1 MKIFP
6 RIALA
11 ATLSAAAPIAAHAQ
25 QTQVF
30 ASDERHFQEGLEL
43 FDRGKY
49 GAAQQAFQ
57 RYLDLTQR
65 RTGELRDRT
74 IEAEYYYAVSGLF
87 LFHPDAEDRILAFAA
102 NNPAHPKAAVA
113 FFELGKF
120 YFDQKNYAKSIDY
133 LQRVGANNLSN
144 DQRAESE
151 FKLGYSYFAQK
162 EFDKA
167 KLLFDRNKQGNHQYR
182 YASSYYAGYL
192 AFRAGDYPGA
202 RKDLAIAEENDA
214 YKPVV
219 PAIMSQIY
227 YKEGNFDGLI
237 DYGTRALAQ
246 TPPPQGADE
255 IQLLVGDA
263 YYQKQD
269 YKPAAEYFDT
279 YAAGRKKIEPAVQ
292 YKIGFANYKM
302 GDFKGAIGSLKGVAA
317 QRDSLGQNAAYH
329 LGLSYLQTSQ
339 KQFALTAFDAA
350 RKATFDKKIT
360 ENATLKYAQINYEL
374 GNTPEVI
381 AALKDFSK
389 KFPRSKNGPAAD
401 DILSES
407 FLNSS
412 DYAQALRYL
421 DGLDDRSTK
430 LNTTYQRVAYLQAA
444 TLYNNGQ
451 YSDALPVLDKS
462 LKYPQDDALRAAAQV
477 LKGEVYSVGQKYPEA
492 IQAYTAAART
502 ARDGAAADTDFD
514 QKARYGLGYAYYNTQ
529 QYPQARTQFQ
539 AYLNDKMAKPTDAN
553 YYDVTLRLADTYY
566 IAKSYQQALDLY
578 EKVIQANAAD
588 KDYAYYQKSV
598 TLGLL
603 GRRDEATKT
612 LGTLLRTAPT
622 SRYADDAVFQ
632 QAQFD
637 YEAGAFQPAVD
648 GFTRLIDNRP
658 NSPLIPP
665 ALQKR
670 GVAYANLNQHEK
682 AVADFRQVLTRFPRT
697 KSANSALFSLQES
710 LTALGK
716 TEEFDQY
723 LAQFKQQNP
732 ESGATES
739 VEFEAA
745 KSLYLA
751 EKYDKAIPRLE
762 SYLKQYP
769 GTALAADGRYFL
781 ADAYLKT
788 GQKAEALT
796 RLKAVV
802 QEGKSEF
809 VNRAVGRVADL
820 EFESKNYPEA
830 IKYYTRLRES
840 SQNKREVATAS
851 IGLLKSYYESADYAA
866 TRRVAEELRA
876 LSGATL
882 NATNA
887 ATLYLAKATYK
898 AGNLDQALPELTT
911 AAAATDETGAE
922 AQYLLA
928 DVLFQQKK
936 YPEALDAAYKTNS
949 SNYELWQGRGFLLI
963 SDIYQAQGEIF
974 QARATLNSII
984 ENKFPVAEVIEGARQ
999 RLAALPADAP
1009 AGGSGTGSP
1018 TGSPKTPPAKT
1029 PTKAPA
1035 TKTPPT
1041 KAPAKGKV
1049 PVNNLTP
1056 TQAAP
1061 ADSSATPAPSQE

>member
-11 ATLSAAAPIAAHAQ
+11 ATLSAAAPLAAHAQ

-74 IEAEYYYAVSGLF
+74 IEAEYYYAVAGLN
-87 LFHPDAEDRILAFAA
+87 LSHPDAEDRILAFAA
-102 NNPAHPKAAVA
+102 ANPAHPKAAVA

-120 YFDQKNYAKSIDY
+120 YFDQKNYVKSIDY
-133 LQRVGANNLSN
+133 LQRVGADNLSN

-202 RKDLAIAEENDA
+202 RKDLAVAEENDA

-219 PAIMSQIY
+219 PALMSQIY
-227 YKEGNFDGLI
+227 YKEGDFDGLI
-237 DYGTRALAQ
+237 GYGTKALAQ

-269 YKPAAEYFDT
+269 YKPAAEYFDK

-292 YKIGFANYKM
+292 YKIGYANYKM

-329 LGLSYLQTSQ
+329 LGLSYLQTNQ
-339 KQFALTAFDAA
+339 KQLALNSFDAA
-350 RKATFDKKIT
+350 RKAAYDKVIT
-360 ENATLKYAQINYEL
+360 ENATLKYAQISYEL
-374 GNTPEVI
+374 GNSPEVI
-381 AALKDFSK
+381 SALKDFGK
-389 KFPRSKNGPAAD
+389 KYPRSKNRDAAD
-401 DILSES
+401 DILSTS

-421 DGLDDRSTK
+421 DGLDDRSSK
-430 LNTTYQRVAYLQAA
+430 LNATYQRVAYLQAA

-502 ARDGAAADTDFD
+502 ARSGSAAETDFD

-529 QYPQARTQFQ
+529 QYAPARTQFQ
-539 AYLNDKMAKPTDAN
+539 AYLADPVAKPTDAN

-578 EKVIQANAAD
+578 DKVIQANAAD

-603 GRRDEATKT
+603 GRRDEASKT
-612 LGTLLRTAPT
+612 LGTLLRTAPN

-637 YEAGAFQPAVD
+637 FEAGDFQPAVE
-648 GFTRLIDNRP
+648 GFTKLIQNRP
-658 NSPLIPP
+658 NSALIPQ

-670 GVAYANLNQHEK
+670 GVAYANLDQHDK
-682 AVADFRQVLTRFPRT
+682 AVADFRQVLTQFPRT
-697 KSANSALFSLQES
+697 KAANSALFSLQES

-762 SYLKQYP
+762 AYLKQYP
-769 GTALAADGRYFL
+769 STALAADGRYFL

-788 GQKAEALT
+788 GKKAEALT
-796 RLKAVV
+796 RMKAVV
-802 QEGKSEF
+802 QESKSEF

-820 EFESKNYPEA
+820 EFDNKNYPEA
-830 IKYYTRLRES
+830 IKYYSRLRES

-851 IGLLKSYYESADYAA
+851 IGLMKSYYESGDYAG

-898 AGNLDQALPELTT
+898 AGNLDQALPELTK

-928 DVLFQQKK
+928 DVLYQQKK
-936 YPEALDAAYKTNS
+936 FPEALDAAYKTNS

-974 QARATLNSII
+974 QARATLSSII
-984 ENKFPVAEVIEGARQ
+984 DNKFPVAEVIEGAKQ
-999 RLAALPADAP
+999 RLAALPADGTKAP
-1009 AGGSGTGSP
+1009 A
-1018 TGSPKTPPAKT
+1018 PKA

-1035 TKTPPT
+1035 TPAKTGTSTAP
-1041 KAPAKGKV
+1041 KAPAKGKA

-1056 TQAAP
+1056 AQTAP
-1061 ADSSATPAPSQE
+1061 ADSSAAPTPAEE